1 MRSLSIFF
9 IASFVMCALHSCK
22 KDETKVV
29 MNDHKPSLSSNL
41 SAPVVLLQEN
51 ADKPAL
57 TITYDDVDLGFED
70 ALAYKLQMAPAGS
83 GFDAG
88 EMVEVD
94 LDRKALSRSFTVKEL
109 NTMLIKIVPENV
121 ASEME
126 LRIKTSEGDII
137 SNSLSITV
145 TPYLDVAVPLP
156 ASGNLYITGGAT
168 PLGWQAG
175 NGQEPEPASQKFTKT
190 SATTYELTVQLAGN
204 NSYLFIPVYSSW
216 AAKYG
221 FTGNNNENSVMGDTF
236 KENGGDIKSPAEGGL
251 YKIIVDFK
259 TGKFSLTKQ

>member
-1 MRSLSIFF
+1 
-9 IASFVMCALHSCK
+9 MCVLHSCR

-29 MNDHKPSLSSNL
+29 MNDHKPSLSSDL
-41 SAPVVLLQEN
+41 HAPIVLLQEN

-57 TITYDDVDLGFED
+57 TITYDDVNLGFED
-70 ALAYKLQMAPAGS
+70 ALAYKLQVAPAGS
-83 GFDAG
+83 GFEAG
-88 EMVEVD
+88 SLVEVD
-94 LDRKALSRSFTVKEL
+94 LDREALSRSFTVKEL

-126 LRIKTSEGDII
+126 LRIKTSEGNVI
-137 SNSLSITV
+137 SNILAITA

-156 ASGNLYITGGAT
+156 TSGNLYITGGAT

-221 FTGNNNENSVMGDTF
+221 FTGKSNENNVTGDTF